1 MRLCFGRQTAV
12 IRERAAAVLRWLAA
26 GLLELLGSPDAACR
40 DAARDASRAL
50 VAADLDAAA
59 AEQCA
64 CTSVRCPHVERHVT

>member
-26 GLLELLGSPDAACR
+26 GLLKLLGSPDAACR
-40 DAARDASRAL
+40 EAARDASRAL